1 MRRLFLIRHAKAEP
15 AVGRGDYERRL
26 TERGREDAAAVARA
40 LLGRNMLPDALIH
53 SGAARARETA
63 EIFAAEWSGRT
74 PVETDPSLYD
84 ASASHLFAS
93 ARALAD
99 ARGRIAFVGH
109 NPGLGEL
116 AASLAGT
123 GAHEELRRMIAK
135 YPTCA
140 VATLDFRVQR
150 WDEIHRHSALLALY
164 VTPADIEVGAR

>member
-15 AVGRGDYERRL
+15 GVGRDDHERRL
-26 TERGREDAAAVARA
+26 TDRGREDAAAMARA
-40 LLGRNMLPDALIH
+40 LLGRNMLPEALIH

-63 EIFAAEWSGRT
+63 EIFATEWGGRT
-74 PVETDPSLYD
+74 PVEVDVSFYD
-84 ASASHLFAS
+84 ASASQLLAS

-109 NPGLGEL
+109 NPGMGEV
-116 AASLAGT
+116 AVSLAGS
-123 GAHEELRRMIAK
+123 GAHEELRRMSAK

-140 VATLDFRVQR
+140 VAALDFRVQR

-164 VTPADIEVGAR
+164 VTPADLEAGAR